1 MSTFSRNKRR
11 KRFFLCLTDK
21 KKKKRDGNPDKSW
34 EFLFHFLNFIPV
46 SVKGIC
52 SLGRRRR
59 WSESQVTCKSPWRQ
73 HRTVTDKILKPK
85 SLTPPWLLSTPH
97 SSRSA
102 QATDVY
108 PAAWNPECFTPQ
120 KSQAPP
126 TQVNRKQHL
135 LPKVFVLLQEQ
146 FCSSVVHAR
155 PAFIRS
161 KIQQNRTLMRIVNSR
176 NFFCFIQS
184 TDTGAMPS
192 ILSTF
197 SLWGQ
202 SHTFAGA
209 DTTYSIS
216 FRTDPNRFSLSR
228 IAKKFALVLWNSCV

>member
-1 MSTFSRNKRR
+1 M
-11 KRFFLCLTDK
+11 
-21 KKKKRDGNPDKSW
+21 
-34 EFLFHFLNFIPV
+34 
-46 SVKGIC
+46 KGIC

-59 WSESQVTCKSPWRQ
+59 SESQVTCKSPWRQ

-102 QATDVY
+102 QAINVY

-161 KIQQNRTLMRIVNSR
+161 KIQQNRTLMRIVNSLLLYSEHKHGSYAKHSLHFLPLR
-176 NFFCFIQS
+176 TVPHLCWSRHNLLDIFPYWSQQILPFSYCQEVCF
-184 TDTGAMPS
+184 GFVEFVRV
-192 ILSTF
+192 ILE
-197 SLWGQ
+197 
-202 SHTFAGA
+202 
-209 DTTYSIS
+209 
-216 FRTDPNRFSLSR
+216 
-228 IAKKFALVLWNSCV
+228 